1 MLSKMLAFAVGL
13 GAAAAWDGGLSLR
26 HPTPAFAA
34 PAAAALFADK
44 TADGRGSLC
53 TAAPALAV
61 QRAPAARL
69 TPLMMGRAAAVR
81 AATKGKADAAKA
93 KLNARYGKQIQMAV
107 KSGGPDPVAN
117 KALEKLIAQAKS
129 AGVPKSN
136 IDNIL
141 KKSTSKDAAD
151 FEEKIYEA
159 YAHGGAGMIVVCLT
173 DNNNRASAD
182 VKTVMNRQKLKPAES
197 GSVLFNFDKLGQIT
211 VVSDKDEDGM
221 MEVALEAGAEDLEA
235 FENDEEKGW
244 YVLTQPTDL
253 AAVSDAL
260 RDAGENV
267 KDAMFIF
274 KGKAPVPLSES
285 DEELNLKAMDAFEE
299 LDDVDV
305 VFSNMA

>member
-61 QRAPAARL
+61 QRALAARL

-141 KKSTSKDAAD
+141 KKSASKDAAD

>member
-107 KSGGPDPVAN
+107 KSGGADPVAN

-141 KKSTSKDAAD
+141 KKSASKDAAD

>member
-117 KALEKLIAQAKS
+117 RLLDRLITQAKA
-129 AGVPKSN
+129 AGVPKTN

-141 KKSTSKDAAD
+141 KKASAKDAAN

-159 YAHGGAGMIVVCLT
+159 YAHGGAGMIIVCLT
-173 DNNNRASAD
+173 DNNNRCAAD

-211 VVSDKDEDGM
+211 VMTDKDEDGM
-221 MEVALEAGAEDLEA
+221 MEIALEAGAD
-235 FENDEEKGW
+235 
-244 YVLTQPTDL
+244 DL
-253 AAVSDAL
+253 AALDGDEKGFYVYTDPSEMAAVADAIRESGL
-260 RDAGENV
+260 EV
-267 KDAMFIF
+267 KDAVFTY
-274 KGKAPVPLSES
+274 KGKAPVPVSEA
-285 DEELNLKAMDAFEE
+285 DEELNFKAMDAFEE

-305 VFSNMA
+305 VFSNME

>member
-13 GAAAAWDGGLSLR
+13 GAAAAWDGGLALR

>member
-61 QRAPAARL
+61 QRA
-69 TPLMMGRAAAVR
+69 AAVR

-136 IDNIL
+136 
-141 KKSTSKDAAD
+141 T
-151 FEEKIYEA
+151 
-159 YAHGGAGMIVVCLT
+159 
-173 DNNNRASAD
+173 
-182 VKTVMNRQKLKPAES
+182 
-197 GSVLFNFDKLGQIT
+197 
-211 VVSDKDEDGM
+211 
-221 MEVALEAGAEDLEA
+221 
-235 FENDEEKGW
+235 
-244 YVLTQPTDL
+244 
-253 AAVSDAL
+253 
-260 RDAGENV
+260 
-267 KDAMFIF
+267 
-274 KGKAPVPLSES
+274 
-285 DEELNLKAMDAFEE
+285 
-299 LDDVDV
+299 
-305 VFSNMA
+305 

>member
-69 TPLMMGRAAAVR
+69 SPLMMGRAAAVR

-141 KKSTSKDAAD
+141 KKSASKDAAD

-173 DNNNRASAD
+173 DNNNRAAAD

>member
-1 MLSKMLAFAVGL
+1 M
-13 GAAAAWDGGLSLR
+13 
-26 HPTPAFAA
+26 
-34 PAAAALFADK
+34 
-44 TADGRGSLC
+44 
-53 TAAPALAV
+53 
-61 QRAPAARL
+61 
-69 TPLMMGRAAAVR
+69 
-81 AATKGKADAAKA
+81 
-93 KLNARYGKQIQMAV
+93 
-107 KSGGPDPVAN
+107 
-117 KALEKLIAQAKS
+117 EKLIAQAKS

-141 KKSTSKDAAD
+141 KKSASKDAAD

>member
-117 KALEKLIAQAKS
+117 KALEKLIAQAVLGSHAENSCEPRAHS
-129 AGVPKSN
+129 AP
-136 IDNIL
+136 L
-141 KKSTSKDAAD
+141 L
-151 FEEKIYEA
+151 YPR
-159 YAHGGAGMIVVCLT
+159 C
-173 DNNNRASAD
+173 
-182 VKTVMNRQKLKPAES
+182 PS
-197 GSVLFNFDKLGQIT
+197 GS
-211 VVSDKDEDGM
+211 
-221 MEVALEAGAEDLEA
+221 
-235 FENDEEKGW
+235 
-244 YVLTQPTDL
+244 
-253 AAVSDAL
+253 
-260 RDAGENV
+260 
-267 KDAMFIF
+267 
-274 KGKAPVPLSES
+274 
-285 DEELNLKAMDAFEE
+285 
-299 LDDVDV
+299 
-305 VFSNMA
+305 